1 MCLKSQRCWRKAA
14 DPLKIR
20 LIIMKHPALVICSAV
35 ALSAVSACSP
45 ALVRVKPYERG
56 VLAKPVMA
64 DSLDP
69 LQKAMTEHA
78 YFSREATYG
87 GGGVGGGG
95 CGCN

>member
-1 MCLKSQRCWRKAA
+1 MKAVFTLLLA
-14 DPLKIR
+14 
-20 LIIMKHPALVICSAV
+20 AL
-35 ALSAVSACSP
+35 LLPACSP

-56 VLAKPVMA
+56 TMARPVMA

-69 LQKAMTEHA
+69 LGAAMTEHA
-78 YFSREATYG
+78 YFSREASFG

>member
-1 MCLKSQRCWRKAA
+1 MKLKF
-14 DPLKIR
+14 PIPGFT
-20 LIIMKHPALVICSAV
+20 IMKMTIPSICGAIVIPALGSCSA
-35 ALSAVSACSP
+35 S
-45 ALVRVKPYERG
+45 LVRVKPYERG
-56 VLAKPVMA
+56 TLAKPVMA
-64 DSLDP
+64 ESIDP